1 MSLNVCKRFLSSL
14 QNNTLSRIDLV
25 NPIDTC
31 NINLLIT
38 QLNHLINYNNKI
50 LDMKIE
56 DLNTRIEKIEMID
69 KIEKFDRIDK
79 SDIED
84 YELLMALKHA
94 HKN

>member
-1 MSLNVCKRFLSSL
+1 MSFIVCKRFLSSL
-14 QNNTLSRIDLV
+14 QSNTLSRIDLV

-50 LDMKIE
+50 LDIKIE
-56 DLNTRIEKIEMID
+56 DLHTRIERIEKVN
-69 KIEKFDRIDK
+69 KIEKFDRIEK